1 MALISVTLMMFL
13 LNKNI
18 AGAMVV
24 GVAVSVAIGQGADM
38 MQDLKTGF
46 LIGARPIHQQWV
58 QYGTTWIGALVA
70 LAAIHILWTG
80 GENGIN
86 GFGENTPLPA
96 PQGGALMGI
105 IEAVRDNNVPIDK
118 YALGASIGALLGA
131 APVAGLGVL
140 IGLSMYLPFYITL
153 GYGVGCLAQMAIQ
166 RVKGVPFCEHRL
178 VPLAAG
184 LIVGEALMG
193 VTSTAYRIFAGS

>member
-1 MALISVTLMMFL
+1 
-13 LNKNI
+13 
-18 AGAMVV
+18 
-24 GVAVSVAIGQGADM
+24 M

-46 LIGARPIHQQWV
+46 MIGARPIKQQWV

-70 LAAIHILWTG
+70 LLAIHILWTG
-80 GENGIN
+80 GEGRMN
-86 GFGENTPLPA
+86 GFGEGTPLPA

-118 YALGASIGALLGA
+118 YSLGAAIGGLLGA
-131 APVAGLGVL
+131 APISGLGVL

-153 GYGVGCLAQMAIQ
+153 GYGVGCLLQMAIQ
-166 RVKGVPFCEHRL
+166 RWKGIGFCEHKV

-193 VTSTAYRIFAGS
+193 VANTALRILNTTG

>member
-1 MALISVTLMMFL
+1 MFFIASVITPGVTLPQALISSIVGTLWLSVAALIVAQATGMTDISPMSGMALISVTLMMFL
-13 LNKNI
+13 LQKNI

-46 LIGARPIHQQWV
+46 MIGARPIKQQWV
-58 QYGTTWIGALVA
+58 QYGTTWIGTLVA

-80 GENGIN
+80 GEGRMN
-86 GFGENTPLPA
+86 GFGEGTPLPA

-118 YALGASIGALLGA
+118 YSLGACDRCACW
-131 APVAGLGVL
+131 AP
-140 IGLSMYLPFYITL
+140 LP
-153 GYGVGCLAQMAIQ
+153 CPDWA
-166 RVKGVPFCEHRL
+166 C
-178 VPLAAG
+178 
-184 LIVGEALMG
+184 
-193 VTSTAYRIFAGS
+193 